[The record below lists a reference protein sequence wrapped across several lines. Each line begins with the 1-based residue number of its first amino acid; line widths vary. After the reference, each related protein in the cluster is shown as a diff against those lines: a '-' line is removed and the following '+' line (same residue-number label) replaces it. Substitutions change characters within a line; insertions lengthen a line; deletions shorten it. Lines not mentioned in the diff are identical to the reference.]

1 MAGVITASIVN
12 AFAGNRAADTQANAA
27 TSAANTQAEANR
39 YATDIQKQM
48 FDKQIELQEP
58 WRQAGVG
65 AVNRLGAGLAP
76 GGEFAT
82 PFSKTNFTA
91 DPGYAFRLKEGMNA
105 MNATAAARGG
115 LISGNAL
122 RAGQN
127 YGQELGSQEYQNAF
141 NRYYSERNNM
151 LNPLQ
156 SLAGVGQ
163 SSANTLSNAAGQ
175 YGVNAGNLASATGSA
190 QGNALLAGGNARA
203 SAYQGYGTAAGQ
215 ALGGIYNY
223 MNNRGGNGGAT
234 YNGPSYGSNDSFDN
248 SYFDTMSYD

>member
-27 TSAANTQAEANR
+27 TSAANTQADANR

-65 AVNRLGAGLAP
+65 AVNRLGAGLAA

-91 DPGYAFRLKEGMNA
+91 DPGYAFRLSEGNKALNA
-105 MNATAAARGG
+105 SAAARGG

-122 RAGQN
+122 RAAQN

-156 SLAGVGQ
+156 SLAGIGQ

-175 YGVNAGNLASATGSA
+175 YGVNAGNLASATGAA
-190 QGNALLAGGNARA
+190 QGNALLAGANAKA
-203 SAYQGYGTAAGQ
+203 SAYQGYGTATGQ
-215 ALGGIYNY
+215 MLGGIYD
-223 MNNRGGNGGAT
+223 MWSNRGGNGGAT
-234 YNGPSYGSNDSFDN
+234 YNGPSYGSNPDVPSNWYDTN
-248 SYFDTMSYD
+248 SYD